1 MNLASVA
8 YINEENCIGC
18 KICVDVCPFD
28 AIVGAQNY
36 SHRVIYNEC
45 PGCKICVEKCPTDC
59 IIIIDIN
66 QDKKDIKDK
75 VKFNFQRKK
84 LRVGNHNKDNAR
96 SIKEQLKKIITD

>member
-59 IIIIDIN
+59 ISIIDIN
-66 QDKKDIKDK
+66 QNKKDMIYSTKD
-75 VKFNFQRKK
+75 QKK
-84 LRVGNHNKDNAR
+84 KSLF
-96 SIKEQLKKIITD
+96 E